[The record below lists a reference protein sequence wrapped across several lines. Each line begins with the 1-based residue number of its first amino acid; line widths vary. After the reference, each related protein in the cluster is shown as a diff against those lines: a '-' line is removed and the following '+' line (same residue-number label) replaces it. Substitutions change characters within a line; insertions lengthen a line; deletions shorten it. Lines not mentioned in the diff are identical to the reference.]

1 MGYYALRVTAGQ
13 EKIVADLLR
22 NKIGKLKLNIP
33 SLLVLEGF
41 KGYIIVE
48 AADEGEVRK
57 LAFQVPNVKG
67 VLPGEVAADEIKK
80 MIETKPQMY
89 SLAKG
94 DVVEVIN
101 GPFKGDRAKV
111 LKIDLEKEE
120 ATIELLE
127 VTVPIPITTKL
138 SWLKVHQKA
147 EEEGGKNV

>member
-22 NKIGKLKLNIP
+22 NRARKMKLEIY
-33 SLLVLEGF
+33 SILVLDGF

-48 AADEGEVRK
+48 GSEETEVRK

-67 VLPGEVAADEIKK
+67 VLPGDIEPEDIKK
-80 MIETKPQMY
+80 MIEAKPAQY
-89 SLAKG
+89 SIEKG
-94 DVVEVIN
+94 DIVEVIN
-101 GPFKGDRAKV
+101 GPFRGDRARV
-111 LKIDLEKEE
+111 LKIDTEKEE

-138 SWLKVHQKA
+138 SWLRIHEKGKK
-147 EEEGGKNV
+147 EE